1 MQRECYSHIM
11 IMRWGVG
18 LGTRGVGGGHVPAP
32 MADTYRARA
41 TTSPIQLDVAGA
53 AVASKSPIG
62 VRPSKIPTH
71 SRPPPSLSVKIT
83 LWKRK
88 KISSSGCFALKLPL
102 GALATDCTTP
112 IKSASSKKIAPFTI
126 SWIRHCDPRFQTR
139 LLLSALAEIGGAC
152 FAKRTAHQS
161 LCRPIAYFLVW
172 QVSVIVALR
181 TSDVLRLLCI
191 YYGCR
196 H

>member
-71 SRPPPSLSVKIT
+71 SRPPSLSVKIT

-112 IKSASSKKIAPFTI
+112 IKSASSKKLPPLQYPGSATATPVFKPDYSFRPLPKLGERVLQKGRRI
-126 SWIRHCDPRFQTR
+126 SRFVGQLPTF
-139 LLLSALAEIGGAC
+139 LYDKYQLLS
-152 FAKRTAHQS
+152 H
-161 LCRPIAYFLVW
+161 
-172 QVSVIVALR
+172 
-181 TSDVLRLLCI
+181 
-191 YYGCR
+191 
-196 H
+196 